1 MQTTN
6 RYYIT
11 RADDQPVV
19 RTIPVALREEE
30 THEAT
35 ASVVEQPTV
44 NEPRRSR
51 RMPKIVRP
59 ALRKAARVSSDKL

>member
-1 MQTTN
+1 MQTSV

-11 RADDQPVV
+11 RADDQPIV

-30 THEAT
+30 VREA
-35 ASVVEQPTV
+35 AAAIEQPV
-44 NEPRRSR
+44 AIEPVRSLK

-59 ALRKAARVSSDKL
+59 ALRRAARISSDKL

>member
-30 THEAT
+30 TREAT
-35 ASVVEQPTV
+35 AAVVEQPV
-44 NEPRRSR
+44 ANESRRSR